1 MFPLRDTVRSRTF
14 PIVNTTII
22 VINILVFL
30 YEFALGPRLDGFI
43 SNYGLT
49 PVRFFWGLS
58 HNIRDAIIPV
68 FTSMFLHGGWLHVL
82 GNMWFLY
89 IFGDNVEDRVGHGRY
104 IIFYSLCGIAAAL
117 SQAILFQTSQ
127 VPMVGAS
134 GAIAGVL
141 GAYFLL
147 FPHARVLTLVPIFI
161 FLQVMEIPAVVFL
174 IFWFLLQFLQGT
186 FTSTE
191 GGGVAWWAHIG
202 GFIAGMV
209 LIYAFK
215 KREPRSPRAIY
226 FDEPPR
232 YQL

>member
-14 PIVNTTII
+14 PVVNTTII

-30 YEFALGPRLDGFI
+30 YEFALGPHLEAFI

-49 PVRFFWGLS
+49 PVRFFWGLH
-58 HNIRDAIIPV
+58 HNLSDAIIPL

-89 IFGDNVEDRVGHGRY
+89 IFGDNVEDRVGHGKY
-104 IIFYSLCGIAAAL
+104 IIFYLMCGIAAAL
-117 SQAILFQTSQ
+117 SQAILFRSSQ

-147 FPHARVLTLVPIFI
+147 YPHARVLTLVPIFI

-174 IFWFLLQFLQGT
+174 IFWFLLQFIQGT
-186 FTSTE
+186 FAATE
-191 GGGVAWWAHIG
+191 AGGVAWWAHIG
-202 GFIAGMV
+202 GFVAGMV
-209 LIYAFK
+209 LIFAFK
-215 KREPRSPRAIY
+215 KREPQSARAIY

>member
-14 PIVNTTII
+14 PVVNTTII

-30 YEFALGPRLDGFI
+30 YEFALGPHLDAFI
-43 SNYGLT
+43 SEYGLT
-49 PVRFFWGLS
+49 PVRFFWGL
-58 HNIRDAIIPV
+58 HHDLRDAIIPL
-68 FTSMFLHGGWLHVL
+68 FSSMFLHGGWLHVL

-89 IFGDNVEDRVGHGRY
+89 IFGDNVEDRVGHGKY
-104 IIFYSLCGIAAAL
+104 IIFYLMCGIAAAL
-117 SQAILFQTSQ
+117 SQALLFRSSQ

-134 GAIAGVL
+134 GAIAGIL

-147 FPHARVLTLVPIFI
+147 FPRARVLTLVPIFI

-186 FTSTE
+186 FASTE
-191 GGGVAWWAHIG
+191 AGGVAWWAHIG
-202 GFIAGMV
+202 GFVAGMV
-209 LIYAFK
+209 MIFAFK
-215 KREPRSPRAIY
+215 KREPQSPRAIY
-226 FDEPPR
+226 FDDPPR

>member
-14 PIVNTTII
+14 PFVNTTII

-30 YEFALGPRLDGFI
+30 YEFALGPHLDAFI

-49 PVRFFWGLS
+49 PVRFFWGLHHDLS
-58 HNIRDAIIPV
+58 DAIIPL

-89 IFGDNVEDRVGHGRY
+89 IFGDNVEDRVGHGKY
-104 IIFYSLCGIAAAL
+104 IIFYLLCGIAAAL
-117 SQAILFQTSQ
+117 SQALLFRNSQ

-147 FPHARVLTLVPIFI
+147 FPKARVLTLVPIFI

-174 IFWFLLQFLQGT
+174 IFWFLLQFIQGT
-186 FTSTE
+186 FASTE
-191 GGGVAWWAHIG
+191 AGGVAWWAHIG
-202 GFIAGMV
+202 GFVAGMV
-209 LIYAFK
+209 LVFAFK
-215 KREPRSPRAIY
+215 KREPQSQRAIY

>member
-14 PIVNTTII
+14 PVVNTTII

-30 YEFALGPRLDGFI
+30 YEFALGPHLDAFI
-43 SNYGLT
+43 SDYGLT
-49 PVRFFWGLS
+49 PVRFFWGLK
-58 HNIRDAIIPV
+58 HDLRDAIIPV
-68 FTSMFLHGGWLHVL
+68 FTAMFLHGGWFHVL

-104 IIFYSLCGIAAAL
+104 IIFYLLCGIAATL
-117 SQAILFQTSQ
+117 SQAILFQNSK

-141 GAYFLL
+141 GGYFLL

-174 IFWFLLQFLQGT
+174 NLL
-186 FTSTE
+186 
-191 GGGVAWWAHIG
+191 
-202 GFIAGMV
+202 V
-209 LIYAFK
+209 LAPIHSRDFHFY
-215 KREPRSPRAIY
+215 
-226 FDEPPR
+226 
-232 YQL
+232 